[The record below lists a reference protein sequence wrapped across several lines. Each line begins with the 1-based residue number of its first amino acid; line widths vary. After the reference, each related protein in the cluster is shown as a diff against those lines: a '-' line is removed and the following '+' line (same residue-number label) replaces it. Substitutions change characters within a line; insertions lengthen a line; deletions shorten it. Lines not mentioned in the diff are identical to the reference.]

1 MYLQEMKTSTS
12 DVMKSEI
19 QRQLKET
26 ERGIRYYKEKANKSQ
41 SKANSQEEELR
52 LLKKEGEYENATNTT
67 ITTWMVIL
75 LQTFVSF
82 ASTEHKLNI
91 V

>member
-1 MYLQEMKTSTS
+1 MLLQEMKTSTT

-19 QRQLKET
+19 QSLLEEAERKIRGHKEW
-26 ERGIRYYKEKANKSQ
+26 ANKQQ
-41 SKANSQEEELR
+41 SAANSQEEEIR
-52 LLKKEGEYENATNTT
+52 LLKKEGEYENSTNTT
-67 ITTWMVIL
+67 ITTWMIIFV
-75 LQTFVSF
+75 TFVSF

>member
-1 MYLQEMKTSTS
+1 MLLQEMKTSTS

-19 QRQLKET
+19 QRRLEEAERWIRVNKE
-26 ERGIRYYKEKANKSQ
+26 GVNKWQ
-41 SKANSQEEELR
+41 SEVNSLELR

>member
-19 QRQLKET
+19 QSLLEKAE
-26 ERGIRYYKEKANKSQ
+26 GDIREYKEQVNKEQ
-41 SKANSQEEELR
+41 SAANSLEEELR

-67 ITTWMVIL
+67 ITTWMVI
-75 LQTFVSF
+75 FV
-82 ASTEHKLNI
+82 TNI
-91 V
+91 CQFCLKRT

>member
-1 MYLQEMKTSTS
+1 MLLQEIKTSTS

-19 QRQLKET
+19 QRLLEEAEGRIRKWKEWVNKYQSEVNGRK
-26 ERGIRYYKEKANKSQ
+26 ERLG
-41 SKANSQEEELR
+41 

-67 ITTWMVIL
+67 ITAWMVIFLL

-82 ASTEHKLNI
+82 ASTEH
-91 V
+91 

>member
-1 MYLQEMKTSTS
+1 MLLQEMKTSTS

-19 QRQLKET
+19 QRQLEGA
-26 ERGIRYYKEKANKSQ
+26 EGWIRHYKELVNKRQSQ
-41 SKANSQEEELR
+41 ANSREEELR

>member
-1 MYLQEMKTSTS
+1 MLLQEMKISTS

-19 QRQLKET
+19 QRLLEEA
-26 ERGIRYYKEKANKSQ
+26 ERGIRVYKEEANKYQ
-41 SKANSQEEELR
+41 SEANGREEELR

-75 LQTFVSF
+75 L
-82 ASTEHKLNI
+82 
-91 V
+91 